1 MQVGDLV
8 RFDYDHVI
16 GVVMKVDYDYKY
28 GMMYRVAF
36 VDGTVEWFYW
46 IFFPLYQIYPLSCLY
61 FQCFFLQVSNSVQ
74 HIRVEVIHVDEVLL

>member
-8 RFDYDHVI
+8 RFDCDGSVL

-36 VDGTVEWFYW
+36 VDGTVEWC
-46 IFFPLYQIYPLSCLY
+46 IEDDL
-61 FQCFFLQVSNSVQ
+61 
-74 HIRVEVIHVDEVLL
+74 EVVCK

>member
-16 GVVMKVDYDYKY
+16 GVVMRVDYDFEY

-36 VDGTVEWFYW
+36 VDGSVEWC
-46 IFFPLYQIYPLSCLY
+46 IEDDL
-61 FQCFFLQVSNSVQ
+61 
-74 HIRVEVIHVDEVLL
+74 EVVCE